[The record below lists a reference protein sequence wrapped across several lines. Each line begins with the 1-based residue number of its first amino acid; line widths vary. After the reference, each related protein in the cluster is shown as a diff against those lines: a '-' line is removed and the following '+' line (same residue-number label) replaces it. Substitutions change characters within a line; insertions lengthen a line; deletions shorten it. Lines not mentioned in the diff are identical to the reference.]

1 MSFLATMAVYLQV
14 AMAVDVPAILLNAL
28 QSISSLM
35 MISDQSVSSMDYTNK
50 TG

>member
-28 QSISSLM
+28 REHIQRPVCLQHGIH
-35 MISDQSVSSMDYTNK
+35 Q
-50 TG
+50 